1 MQFFGKLNDNKVLEK
16 YKKELLILLCHEIMV
31 RVSNGNAL
39 YAISNQLGDISKYK
53 LINGVAR
60 FLETNYTNSRS
71 WDHLVSLHFFR
82 LDEAIKHKSS
92 LHETLEI
99 ASGLGETLEGCG
111 FFSKAAQ
118 IYEEAAQYAFKS
130 KHPFASKLLSFAGL
144 AWKRYGDREQA
155 EIFYAAAL
163 HSMHLVYNHFE
174 YRAGLFNVLTNLWL
188 LWYDPDRDDSP
199 LAHTSTL
206 RALIIGAGER
216 SESLGPDEYFPK
228 PTNGSTF
235 LCPAYHNAP
244 KERIY
249 GAIQYIAVNSVS
261 VEALRDAVIKFANR
275 HNSQISTIGGSA
287 AANRQRDSKMAARE
301 FLLGDR
307 VGPNSADFLA
317 SCDACGQMKEEKK
330 LKACPW

>member
-1 MQFFGKLNDNKVLEK
+1 M
-16 YKKELLILLCHEIMV
+16 
-31 RVSNGNAL
+31 A
-39 YAISNQLGDISKYK
+39 
-53 LINGVAR
+53 
-60 FLETNYTNSRS
+60 
-71 WDHLVSLHFFR
+71 SLHFFR

-188 LWYDPDRDDSP
+188 LWYDPDRDDCP

-287 AANRQRDSKMAARE
+287 GANRQRDSKMAARE